1 MARGEGRE
9 GRGRTRTTALA
20 LGGCAALASV
30 AAYAMTAGSGSKA
43 TMTASGA
50 SLGERFA
57 ANRAQMVARRRQARR
72 FCGSYV
78 RVEQQN
84 AKDVVHVER
93 CYGRTVLAQEPEYKY
108 QIVNNP
114 NLTAAGRQK
123 PFVALDFKNSASAAD
138 ITVVTSVYNAAPA
151 LEKSLPY
158 LFLKTTGSW
167 EFVLVLDACYD
178 ASYST
183 AVKLLQS
190 YFEGSSCV
198 RARIIIQPTAVW
210 EVSSDNIGMRA
221 SSPRYAYILYQA
233 DTVMEEKGWDERM
246 LVELL
251 SNNKIFAIS
260 GRCGHSIDLKETVGR
275 CGSDVSERLGDD
287 VPMHTFYV
295 TETVNRGPLLLRSH
309 TTQKLGFLDESRFL
323 LGDDDHDLNARARKL
338 GFIVGYLPINFYA
351 PLDLSARR
359 NPQYRSHT
367 PLNIL
372 QNEAA
377 YKAYRLEYARENF

>member
-1 MARGEGRE
+1 
-9 GRGRTRTTALA
+9 
-20 LGGCAALASV
+20 
-30 AAYAMTAGSGSKA
+30 
-43 TMTASGA
+43 
-50 SLGERFA
+50 
-57 ANRAQMVARRRQARR
+57 
-72 FCGSYV
+72 
-78 RVEQQN
+78 
-84 AKDVVHVER
+84 
-93 CYGRTVLAQEPEYKY
+93 
-108 QIVNNP
+108 
-114 NLTAAGRQK
+114 
-123 PFVALDFKNSASAAD
+123 
-138 ITVVTSVYNAAPA
+138 
-151 LEKSLPY
+151 
-158 LFLKTTGSW
+158 
-167 EFVLVLDACYD
+167 
-178 ASYST
+178 
-183 AVKLLQS
+183 
-190 YFEGSSCV
+190 
-198 RARIIIQPTAVW
+198 
-210 EVSSDNIGMRA
+210 
-221 SSPRYAYILYQA
+221 
-233 DTVMEEKGWDERM
+233 M

>member
-1 MARGEGRE
+1 MQHTEPFAMQKPKAWCQVLDRKPIVAISLLTLLFCRAVKARQYSEH
-9 GRGRTRTTALA
+9 
-20 LGGCAALASV
+20 
-30 AAYAMTAGSGSKA
+30 
-43 TMTASGA
+43 
-50 SLGERFA
+50 
-57 ANRAQMVARRRQARR
+57 R

-114 NLTAAGRQK
+114 DLTAAGRQK
-123 PFVALDFKNSASAAD
+123 PFVALDFKNNASAAD

-151 LEKSLPY
+151 LEKSLPQ

-178 ASYST
+178 DSYST

-210 EVSSDNIGMRA
+210 EVSSDNIGMRV

-246 LVELL
+246 LAELL

-275 CGSDVSERLGDD
+275 CGSDVSERFGDH

-323 LGDDDHDLNARARKL
+323 LDDDDHDLNARARKL

-351 PLDLSARR
+351 PLDLSAKR